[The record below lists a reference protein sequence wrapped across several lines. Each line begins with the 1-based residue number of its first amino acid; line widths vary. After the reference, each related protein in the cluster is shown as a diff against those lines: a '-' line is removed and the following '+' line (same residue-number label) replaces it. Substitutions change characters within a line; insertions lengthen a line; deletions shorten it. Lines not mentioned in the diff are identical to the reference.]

1 METKP
6 VVYLLPILQLRKLR
20 LRSTELT
27 VTQLQGRGPSGSK
40 AGPDEGGERHT
51 FCCGELSSMGWA
63 GLGPS
68 SEGRLT
74 IWGAACANPWAH
86 SPGR

>member
-1 METKP
+1 METKA
-6 VVYLLPILQLRKLR
+6 VVYLLPILQMRKLR

-40 AGPDEGGERHT
+40 AGPDEGGERRT
-51 FCCGELSSMGWA
+51 FCFGELSSMCWA

-68 SEGRLT
+68 SGGRLT
-74 IWGAACANPWAH
+74 VWGAACANPWAH